1 MRIGVVLAGGAA
13 SQSPGSHS
21 SDQWVP
27 GGVHSAAV
35 VVAADSG
42 LDLARRLGIRPTLV
56 VGDFDSVTRDAL
68 MWAAEEG
75 IEMVPFPT
83 DKDETD
89 LDLAIGAALAEGI
102 DRLIV
107 LGGAGGRLDHL
118 LGNIGAIVRAGQQVP
133 TEAWLGTE
141 RVAVVTAE
149 RSAERAAEWSAELAA
164 GTVVSVLPV
173 AGDAVVSE
181 RGVRWPLDRHL
192 LPLGSTQGVS
202 NEAVGTPG
210 EPVVVSVHEG
220 CALVIVPAQEGPS

>member
-89 LDLAIGAALAEGI
+89 LDLAIGAVGVFA
-102 DRLIV
+102 
-107 LGGAGGRLDHL
+107 
-118 LGNIGAIVRAGQQVP
+118 
-133 TEAWLGTE
+133 
-141 RVAVVTAE
+141 VAVLVGVVESTMA
-149 RSAERAAEWSAELAA
+149 RLRLVRVPLMLVSATVLAVIA
-164 GTVVSVLPV
+164 
-173 AGDAVVSE
+173 
-181 RGVRWPLDRHL
+181 L
-192 LPLGSTQGVS
+192 LW
-202 NEAVGTPG
+202 
-210 EPVVVSVHEG
+210 
-220 CALVIVPAQEGPS
+220 ALR

>member
-141 RVAVVTAE
+141 RIAVVTD
-149 RSAERAAEWSAELAA
+149 EWSAAFA
-164 GTVVSVLPV
+164 TGTTVSVLPAV
-173 AGDAVVSE
+173 GDAVVSE
-181 RGVRWPLDRHL
+181 RGVRWPLDQHL
-192 LPLGSTQGVS
+192 QPHGSTRGIS
-202 NEAVGTPG
+202 NEAIGKSG
-210 EPVVVSVHEG
+210 DPVVVTVHEG
-220 CALVIVPAQEGPS
+220 CVLVVVPIQEGPS